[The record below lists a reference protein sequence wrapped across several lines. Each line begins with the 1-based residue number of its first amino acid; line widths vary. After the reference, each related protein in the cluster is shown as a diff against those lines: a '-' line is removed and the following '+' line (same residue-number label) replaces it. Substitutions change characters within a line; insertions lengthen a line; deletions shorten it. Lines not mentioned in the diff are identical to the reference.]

1 VAVVEGVV
9 ELMVVVVVCKSWV
22 VAFREGPSFRGGPSC
37 LVVASFQGEPFQ
49 AASSQ
54 EAREASSPAAVVEEA
69 EELPL
74 VHRCCCY
81 YDYCYQRDVERVV
94 PFLEGG
100 ACPGAKSCQE
110 EEPYREAVVVAEG
123 PFQVDIGY
131 CCRVLPAAAL
141 GA

>member
-1 VAVVEGVV
+1 VVVVEGV
-9 ELMVVVVVCKSWV
+9 VVVVVCKSWV
-22 VAFREGPSFRGGPSC
+22 VAFREGPSFR
-37 LVVASFQGEPFQ
+37 VVASSQGEPFQ
-49 AASSQ
+49 VASFP
-54 EAREASSPAAVVEEA
+54 EAMEASSPAAVAVEA

-81 YDYCYQRDVERVV
+81 HNYCYQRDVELVA
-94 PFLEGG
+94 PFLEGE

-110 EEPYREAVVVAEG
+110 EEPYREAVVAAEG
-123 PFQVDIGY
+123 PFQVGIGY